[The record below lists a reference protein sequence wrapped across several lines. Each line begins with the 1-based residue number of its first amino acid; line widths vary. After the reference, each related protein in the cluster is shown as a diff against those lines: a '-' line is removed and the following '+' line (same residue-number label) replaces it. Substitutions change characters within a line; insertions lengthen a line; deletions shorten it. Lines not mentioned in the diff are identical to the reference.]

1 MKQPIRTRLNTLIE
15 ALKLSKNRFAR
26 EIGTSSAMIS
36 KITNND
42 VNFGVDIIQKISH
55 RYPEVNIN
63 WLLLGVGEMYNQS
76 VTVEAAGENEDLT
89 SIEQPLN
96 SLLKDYQ
103 MMLIENP
110 QYIKAST
117 PDQIKALSTVLNSI
131 QISVAGEILHTIDS
145 NTK

>member
-15 ALKLSKNRFAR
+15 ALKLSEIKFAT

-36 KITNND
+36 KIINKD
-42 VNFGVDIIQKISH
+42 VNFGVDIIHKISH

-76 VTVEAAGENEDLT
+76 VTVETAGKTKDLT
-89 SIEQPLN
+89 SIEKPLN

-103 MMLIENP
+103 LMLIENP

-117 PDQIKALSTVLNSI
+117 PDQIKALTKILNS
-131 QISVAGEILHTIDS
+131 
-145 NTK
+145 